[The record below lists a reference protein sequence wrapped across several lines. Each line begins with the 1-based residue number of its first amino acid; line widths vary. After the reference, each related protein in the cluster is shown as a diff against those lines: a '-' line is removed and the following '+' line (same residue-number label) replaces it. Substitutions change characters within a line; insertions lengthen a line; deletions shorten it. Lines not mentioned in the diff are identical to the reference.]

1 MKIEYCVI
9 SDVGRRRQN
18 NEDNFF
24 INGTFWEHTEEN
36 HVEYAGSSETD
47 HFLCGVFDGMG
58 GEEYGELASL
68 EAAKLLGRYE
78 DADFQMLCEQYVDEA
93 NKDICDMMEMLQGGR
108 MGSTLAMAYINGERL
123 NICNVGDSPIY
134 LLHNE
139 TLQQISVNHNEAQ
152 SLFDMGIIT
161 KEQMRSC
168 RQKNHLT
175 QHLGIFE
182 DELIIEPYCNGD
194 IALQEN
200 DYIMLCSDGLT
211 DMLEDKE
218 IENIFKENSSMYPTA
233 LNMIEEA
240 LARGGK
246 DNVTVLLVHILEF

>member
-24 INGTFWEHTEEN
+24 INGKFREHIEEN
-36 HVEYAGSSETD
+36 HVEYTGSGEHD
-47 HFLCGVFDGMG
+47 HFLCAVFDGMG

-78 DADFQMLCEQYVDEA
+78 DADFQRLCEQYVDEA
-93 NKDICDMMEMLQGGR
+93 NKSICDMMDMLHGGR
-108 MGSTLAMAYINGERL
+108 IGSTLAVAYINGERL
-123 NICNVGDSPIY
+123 NICNLGDSPIY
-134 LLHNE
+134 LLQND

-161 KEQMRSC
+161 KEQMRTC

-182 DELIIEPYCNGD
+182 DELVIEPYCNKD
-194 IALQEN
+194 IVLQKN

-211 DMLEDKE
+211 DMLKNEE
-218 IENIFKENSSMYPTA
+218 IETIFRENSAMYPTA
-233 LNMIEEA
+233 ANMIQEA
-240 LARGGK
+240 LAHGGR
-246 DNVTVLLVHILEF
+246 DNVTVLLVHMLEL